1 MLRGR
6 RLCKISLL
14 IIITIAFSV
23 HGPWDFLGVYT
34 KANAADCM
42 PEGIQVQAVG
52 RVYHKEIKNDSVLYY
67 VRNATV
73 DSEIGRLSNTSFI
86 FKFNSD
92 EIPNY
97 CKLNIEGKVSHF
109 MTSRN
114 DGAFD
119 MNNYYQ
125 SMGLYFELSN
135 PEVLG
140 YSCGLLSGKDIL
152 YKLSQALDGVYH
164 WALPGEE
171 AGFLSSIAI
180 GNKGDLLGDLR
191 ELFQMVGVAHVLAVS
206 GLHVSVVCMS
216 FYKLLRRRGKSFIC
230 AGILAGIVAVFYG
243 LFTGGSISSVR
254 AICMFLIFLLADILG
269 EAYDSLTA
277 LAVVADFLLLGNPLL
292 IRNGSFI
299 FSFGAIL
306 GIWYVALPLSGIYG
320 KYCNERKKL
329 MKSDDGFG
337 KAIKKPIHRVIVEYF
352 VSSFIFSIGIYGVML
367 PIVTQMYHETPVYS
381 SMLNLLIL
389 PLMPVLLGLG
399 LLGGFLGLIYLPL
412 GKLILMPCHF
422 VIYIFEMIASM
433 FSKLPNANAIVG
445 HRGIIRIVIYYG
457 LIFAA
462 WRLSELFNSHIDAEL
477 INPRTRISYI
487 RSKMLVTMGLFIVVI
502 CTWFIPSKQ
511 SFEVDILD
519 VGQGDGIYISSQDGV
534 RFFID
539 GGSTSSDA
547 VGKYTLLPFL
557 KYKGASHIDYWFL
570 SHMDMDHV
578 SGVLELLESGY
589 RIDNIVLSAEIPSDD
604 TLSQLLELCKAN
616 GTNVL
621 YMNQG
626 DKCGSRHLSF
636 TCIYPFD
643 GLVSDDINA
652 LSLALLMEYDKDGDG
667 TVDYSGFFG
676 GDLGAEQEIAIAQS
690 GNVGHVDLL
699 KVSHHGSRFSS
710 DSDFLSLLSPD
721 VAVISC
727 AKVNRYGHP
736 AAEAVERIEAAA
748 GSIYYT
754 MDSGRVRARA
764 GGVDVFIQESQ

>member
-1 MLRGR
+1 M
-6 RLCKISLL
+6 
-14 IIITIAFSV
+14 
-23 HGPWDFLGVYT
+23 
-34 KANAADCM
+34 
-42 PEGIQVQAVG
+42 
-52 RVYHKEIKNDSVLYY
+52 
-67 VRNATV
+67 
-73 DSEIGRLSNTSFI
+73 
-86 FKFNSD
+86 
-92 EIPNY
+92 
-97 CKLNIEGKVSHF
+97 
-109 MTSRN
+109 
-114 DGAFD
+114 
-119 MNNYYQ
+119 
-125 SMGLYFELSN
+125 
-135 PEVLG
+135 
-140 YSCGLLSGKDIL
+140 
-152 YKLSQALDGVYH
+152 
-164 WALPGEE
+164 
-171 AGFLSSIAI
+171 
-180 GNKGDLLGDLR
+180 
-191 ELFQMVGVAHVLAVS
+191 
-206 GLHVSVVCMS
+206 
-216 FYKLLRRRGKSFIC
+216 
-230 AGILAGIVAVFYG
+230 
-243 LFTGGSISSVR
+243 
-254 AICMFLIFLLADILG
+254 
-269 EAYDSLTA
+269 
-277 LAVVADFLLLGNPLL
+277 
-292 IRNGSFI
+292 
-299 FSFGAIL
+299 
-306 GIWYVALPLSGIYG
+306 
-320 KYCNERKKL
+320 
-329 MKSDDGFG
+329 
-337 KAIKKPIHRVIVEYF
+337 
-352 VSSFIFSIGIYGVML
+352 
-367 PIVTQMYHETPVYS
+367 
-381 SMLNLLIL
+381 LIL

-457 LIFAA
+457 LIFVA

-487 RSKMLVTMGLFIVVI
+487 RRKMLVTMGLFIVVI

-616 GTNVL
+616 DTNVL

-626 DKCGSRHLSF
+626 DKCGSKHLTF
-636 TCIYPFD
+636 TCVYPFD
-643 GLVSDDINA
+643 GMVSDDINA
-652 LSLALLMEYDKDGDG
+652 LSLALLMEYDKDSDG
-667 TVDYSGFFG
+667 IVDYSGFFG

-710 DSDFLSLLSPD
+710 DSEFLSLLSPD

-748 GSIYYT
+748 GCIYYT

-764 GGVDVFIQESQ
+764 GGAELFIQESQ

>member
-1 MLRGR
+1 
-6 RLCKISLL
+6 L

-23 HGPWDFLGVYT
+23 YGPWDFLGVYT

-42 PEGIQVQAVG
+42 PDGIQVQAVG
-52 RVYHKEIKNDSVLYY
+52 RIYHKEIKNDSVLYY

-109 MTSRN
+109 MTARN

-135 PEVLG
+135 PNVVD
-140 YSCGLLSGKDIL
+140 YSGGLLSGKDIL
-152 YKLSQALDGVYH
+152 YKLSKALDCVYH
-164 WALPGEE
+164 FALPGEE

-191 ELFQMVGVAHVLAVS
+191 ELFQTVGVAHVLAVS

-216 FYKLLRRRGKSFIC
+216 LYKLLRGRGKSFIC
-230 AGILAGIVAVFYG
+230 AGIIAGIVAVFYG
-243 LFTGGSISSVR
+243 LLTGGSISSVR

-277 LAVVADFLLLGNPLL
+277 LAVVADFLLLQNPLL
-292 IRNGSFI
+292 IKNGSFI

-329 MKSDDGFG
+329 VKSDDGFG
-337 KAIKKPIHRVIVEYF
+337 KAIKKPIYRVIFEYF
-352 VSSFIFSIGIYGVML
+352 VSSFIFSIGIYGAML
-367 PIVTQMYHETPVYS
+367 PIVTNMYHETPVYS
-381 SMLNLLIL
+381 SILNLLIL

-399 LLGGFLGLIYLPL
+399 LVGGFIGLIYLPV
-412 GKLILMPCHF
+412 GKIILMPCHF
-422 VIYIFEMIASM
+422 VIYAFELIASM

-445 HRGIIRIVIYYG
+445 HRGILRIAIYYG
-457 LIFAA
+457 LIFVA
-462 WRLSELFNSHIDAEL
+462 WQFSKHFNRLIDTEL
-477 INPRTRISYI
+477 INPRTRLILI
-487 RSKMLVTMGLFIVVI
+487 KRKMLVTMGLFIIVI
-502 CTWFIPSKQ
+502 ATWFIPSKK

-534 RFFID
+534 RFCID

-547 VGKYTLLPFL
+547 VGKYTLMPFL

-570 SHMDMDHV
+570 SHMDLDHV
-578 SGVLELLESGY
+578 SGVFELLESGY
-589 RIDNIVLSAEIPSDD
+589 RIDNIVLSAEIPSDE
-604 TLSQLLELCKAN
+604 TLNQLLELCKAN

-621 YMNQG
+621 YMKEG
-626 DKCGSRHLSF
+626 DKCGSKHFTF
-636 TCIYPFD
+636 TCVYPFD
-643 GLVSDDINA
+643 GAVSDDINA
-652 LSLALLMEYDKDGDG
+652 LSLALLMEYDKNGDG
-667 TVDYSGFFG
+667 VSDYSGFFG

-710 DSDFLSLLSPD
+710 DSTFLQALTPD
-721 VAVISC
+721 VAVVSC

-736 AAEAVERIEAAA
+736 AAEAIERLEAAA

-764 GGVDVFIQESQ
+764 GEVDVFIRESQ